1 MWVGRVL
8 SELVVWCFQL
18 FDVFFVRHLLLEH
31 ESVFIYSAAPT
42 VFTQVLYTPQ
52 RQPRNVPKFSGANA
66 EVDGRTQVEPRLPS
80 LLQKAMAGGLHQSCT
95 GEGDFLKWKNTFFF
109 LGVGGGGG
117 GMEQLEFKWFF
128 AGFGGVV
135 CVVFWNLKLGM
146 LRKATINTTNTSQ
159 VKDP

>member
-18 FDVFFVRHLLLEH
+18 FDVFFCQALVTWTWECH
-31 ESVFIYSAAPT
+31 FIYSAAPT
-42 VFTQVLYTPQ
+42 WVWKSFHPTHNLKKL
-52 RQPRNVPKFSGANA
+52 PKFSGANA

-117 GMEQLEFKWFF
+117 MEQLEFKWFF

-135 CVVFWNLKLGM
+135 CVVFWNFKLGM